1 MSAQQVKIAQH
12 QVVSIDYELK
22 NDDGEVLDSSAGQE
36 PLTYLH
42 GTGGLIP
49 GLEKALEGKA
59 AEDELEVTIPPEEA
73 YGEFNDSLVQ
83 KVTTAAFEGVE
94 KVEPGM
100 QFQAQGNNGELQR
113 IMIVA
118 VEGDDVTIDANHPL
132 AGQTLHFSVQVRDV
146 REATEEEKEHGHAH

>member
-1 MSAQQVKIAQH
+1 MKIAPN

-59 AEDELEVTIPPEEA
+59 AEEELEVTIPPEEA
-73 YGEFNDSLVQ
+73 YGEFDDTLVQ

-100 QFQAQGNNGELQR
+100 QFQAQGNNGELQS
-113 IMIVA
+113 ITIVA

-132 AGQTLHFSVQVRDV
+132 AGQTLHFAVQIRNV
-146 REATEEEKEHGHAH
+146 REATDEEKDHGHAH

>member
-1 MSAQQVKIAQH
+1 MKIAPN

-22 NDDGEVLDSSAGQE
+22 NDGGDVLDTSAGQE

-59 AEDELEVTIPPEEA
+59 ADDELEVSIPPEEA
-73 YGEFNDSLVQ
+73 YGEFNESLVQ
-83 KVTTAAFEGVE
+83 KVNKAAFEGVE

-100 QFQAQGNNGELQR
+100 QFQAQGNNGETQR
-113 IMIVA
+113 IMVVEVA
-118 VEGDDVTIDANHPL
+118 GDDVTIDANHPL

>member
-1 MSAQQVKIAQH
+1 MKSAQH

-22 NDDGEVLDSSAGQE
+22 NDDGDVLDTSAGQQ

-59 AEDELEVTIPPEEA
+59 AEDELQVSIPPEEA
-73 YGEFNDSLVQ
+73 YGEFNEDLVQ
-83 KVTTAAFEGVE
+83 KVSKAAFEGAE
-94 KVEPGM
+94 KVEAGM
-100 QFQAQGNNGELQR
+100 QFQAQGNNGEVQR
-113 IMIVA
+113 IMVVE

-132 AGQTLHFSVQVRDV
+132 AGQTLHFSVQVREV
-146 REATEEEKEHGHAH
+146 REATEEEKAHGHAH

>member
-1 MSAQQVKIAQH
+1 MKIAPN

-59 AEDELEVTIPPEEA
+59 AEEELEVTIPPEEA
-73 YGEFNDSLVQ
+73 YGEFDDTLVQ
-83 KVTTAAFEGVE
+83 KVTTATFEGVE

-132 AGQTLHFSVQVRDV
+132 AGQTLHFSVQIRNV
-146 REATEEEKEHGHAH
+146 REATEEEKDHGHAH

>member
-1 MSAQQVKIAQH
+1 MKIAQH

-22 NDDGEVLDSSAGQE
+22 NDNGDVLDTSAGQQ

-59 AEDELEVTIPPEEA
+59 AEDALEVSIPPEEG
-73 YGEFNDSLVQ
+73 YGEFNENLVQ
-83 KVTTAAFEGVE
+83 KVNMSAFEGAE

-100 QFQAQGNNGELQR
+100 QFQAQGNNGEVQR
-113 IMIVA
+113 IMVVE
-118 VEGDDVTIDANHPL
+118 VEGEDVTIDANHPL

-146 REATEEEKEHGHAH
+146 REATDEEKEHGHAH

>member
-1 MSAQQVKIAQH
+1 MKISPN

-22 NDDGEVLDSSAGQE
+22 NDDGEVLDSSTGQE

-49 GLEKALEGKA
+49 GLEKALEGKT
-59 AEDELEVTIPPEEA
+59 AEEKLEVTIPPEEA
-73 YGEFNDSLVQ
+73 YGEFNETLVQ

-100 QFQAQGNNGELQR
+100 QFQAQGNDGEEQR

-146 REATEEEKEHGHAH
+146 REATEEEKTHGHAH

>member
-1 MSAQQVKIAQH
+1 MKIAPN

-22 NDDGEVLDSSAGQE
+22 NDGGDVLDTSAGQE

-49 GLEKALEGKA
+49 GLEKALEGKTA
-59 AEDELEVTIPPEEA
+59 DDELEVSIPPEEA
-73 YGEFNDSLVQ
+73 YGEFNESLVQ
-83 KVTTAAFEGVE
+83 KVNKAAFEGVE

-100 QFQAQGNNGELQR
+100 QFQAQGNNGETQR
-113 IMIVA
+113 IMVVEVA
-118 VEGDDVTIDANHPL
+118 GDDVTIDANHPL

>member
-1 MSAQQVKIAQH
+1 MKIAPN

-49 GLEKALEGKA
+49 GLEKALEGKT
-59 AEDELEVTIPPEEA
+59 AEEELEVTIAPEEA
-73 YGEFNDSLVQ
+73 YGEFDDTLVQ

-100 QFQAQGNNGELQR
+100 QFQAQGNNGELQS
-113 IMIVA
+113 ITIVA

-132 AGQTLHFSVQVRDV
+132 AGQTLHFAVQIRNV
-146 REATEEEKEHGHAH
+146 REATDEEKDHGHAH

>member
-1 MSAQQVKIAQH
+1 MKIAQH

-22 NDDGEVLDSSAGQE
+22 NDDGDVLDTSAGQQ

-59 AEDELEVTIPPEEA
+59 AEDELQVSIPPEEA
-73 YGEFNDSLVQ
+73 YGEFNEDLVQ
-83 KVTTAAFEGVE
+83 KVSKAAFEGAE
-94 KVEPGM
+94 KVEAGM
-100 QFQAQGNNGELQR
+100 QFQAQGNNGEVQR
-113 IMIVA
+113 IMVVE

-132 AGQTLHFSVQVRDV
+132 AGQTLHFSVQVREV
-146 REATEEEKEHGHAH
+146 REATEEEKAHGHAH

>member
-1 MSAQQVKIAQH
+1 MKIAPN

-22 NDDGEVLDSSAGQE
+22 NDGGDVLDTSAGQE

-49 GLEKALEGKA
+49 GLEKALEGKT
-59 AEDELEVTIPPEEA
+59 AEDELEVSIPPEEA
-73 YGEFNDSLVQ
+73 YGEFNESLVQ
-83 KVTTAAFEGVE
+83 KVNKAAFEGVE

-100 QFQAQGNNGELQR
+100 QFQAQGNNGETQR
-113 IMIVA
+113 IMVVEVA
-118 VEGDDVTIDANHPL
+118 GDDVTIDANHPL

-146 REATEEEKEHGHAH
+146 REATDEEKEHGHAH

>member
-1 MSAQQVKIAQH
+1 MKIAQH

-22 NDDGEVLDSSAGQE
+22 NDNGDVLDTSAGQQ

-59 AEDELEVTIPPEEA
+59 VEDALEVSIPPAEA
-73 YGEFNDSLVQ
+73 YGEFNESLVQ
-83 KVTTAAFEGVE
+83 KVTKSAFEGVD

-100 QFQAQGNNGELQR
+100 QFQAQGNDGEVQR
-113 IMIVA
+113 IMVVE
-118 VEGDDVTIDANHPL
+118 VEGEDVTIDANHPL
-132 AGQTLHFSVQVRDV
+132 AGQTLHFSVQVRDI
-146 REATEEEKEHGHAH
+146 REATEEEKAHGHVH

>member
-1 MSAQQVKIAQH
+1 MKIGTN

-49 GLEKALEGKA
+49 GLEKALEGKT

-73 YGEFNDSLVQ
+73 YGEFNDTLVQ

-94 KVEPGM
+94 NVEPGM
-100 QFQAQGNNGELQR
+100 QFQAEGNNGELQR

-146 REATEEEKEHGHAH
+146 RAATEDEKAHGHAH

>member
-1 MSAQQVKIAQH
+1 MKIAPN

-59 AEDELEVTIPPEEA
+59 AEEELEVTIAPEEA
-73 YGEFNDSLVQ
+73 YGEFDDTLVQ

-100 QFQAQGNNGELQR
+100 QFQAQGNNGELQS
-113 IMIVA
+113 ITIVA

-132 AGQTLHFSVQVRDV
+132 AGQTLHFAVQIRNV
-146 REATEEEKEHGHAH
+146 REATDEEKDHGHAH